1 MNKRREL
8 VIALGA
14 SLLIAARG
22 PHAQQARK
30 MPQIGYVGNSTLAL
44 EAALVEGFRQ
54 GLRERGY
61 IEGKNIFIHYRW
73 AEGKTDALPTL
84 ISELLALKV
93 DVLVTSGTAAAVA
106 AKKATMTTPVVLASA
121 GDAVGTGL
129 VASLAHP
136 GGNITGISNLYTTLE
151 GKRIEI
157 LRDLLPQIRRIAFL
171 MSPANPLTPLI
182 LKSARTAA
190 EPLQISV
197 EPYDVRAE
205 AEFDGVFAAIAKAR
219 PDAMAVQ
226 GDRVLMLFN
235 RARIV
240 QFAAKS
246 RLPTMYGMPEFVAEG
261 GLVYYGPDT
270 VDMFHSA
277 AIYVDKILSGAKP
290 ADLPLEQPTKFEFV
304 INLNS
309 AKALGLT
316 IPQSLLLRADKVI
329 Q

>member
-22 PHAQQARK
+22 PYAQQARK

-190 EPLQISV
+190 EPLQVSV

-270 VDMFHSA
+270 VDMFRSA

>member
-8 VIALGA
+8 VTALGA

-157 LRDLLPQIRRIAFL
+157 LRDLLPQMRRIAFL

-270 VDMFHSA
+270 VDMFRSA